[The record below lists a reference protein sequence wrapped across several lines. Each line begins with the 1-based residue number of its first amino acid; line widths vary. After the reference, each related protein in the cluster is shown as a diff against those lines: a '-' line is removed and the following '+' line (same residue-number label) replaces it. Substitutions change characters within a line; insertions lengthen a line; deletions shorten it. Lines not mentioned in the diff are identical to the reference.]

1 MVYCAGLENR
11 KCEMDS
17 FGQDWPHLPGL
28 RKVGIC
34 ERLRVAARGLE
45 WSHFFAAG
53 YLFGVF
59 ILGAFVGF
67 SIPSDHENEWSR
79 VS

>member
-53 YLFGVF
+53 YLSGYLFWVLSSGSRFRQTTKTSGV
-59 ILGAFVGF
+59 A
-67 SIPSDHENEWSR
+67 
-79 VS
+79 